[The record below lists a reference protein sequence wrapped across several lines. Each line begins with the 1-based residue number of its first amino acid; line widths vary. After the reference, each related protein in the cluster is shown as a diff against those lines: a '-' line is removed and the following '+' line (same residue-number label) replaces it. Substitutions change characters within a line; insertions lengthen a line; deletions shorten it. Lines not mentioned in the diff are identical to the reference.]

1 MKIAVLFKIS
11 LKYLWRYRR
20 RYLFLFL
27 ALGFGFGVLTVISSL
42 KDGMNENLYFSAQSH
57 YAGDIIAVGHKP
69 DIVSDYHLTKYE
81 QDAIVKSA
89 QAAGIDTDTIAIRTL
104 LHGMD
109 DGSIFFNGNTIALK
123 NIVGSDWE
131 QEKTFFDRLVY
142 TEAPD
147 ILHDNSIL
155 ISAPIAEEL
164 WIQQGDSVILE
175 LITITGQKNTG
186 NFVVSGI
193 VDDASFFNY
202 YKVYISRLTM
212 NRLIGFEDDD
222 CSLIGFYIN
231 NRRAIEQKRKIMNND
246 LQSRLTAG
254 PLVYDRDGLR
264 EERSRFGDGSAVFL
278 LTLPVYLSE
287 VDQLML
293 AIDIASYVLFAM
305 MLAIIMVSAV
315 VSCALILH
323 ERTRETGTMRA
334 IGFYERDLRF
344 VLQLEIASLAVF
356 SIIAGFFI
364 ALGIN
369 WLLSFG
375 SYSWFPGFEIFMQ
388 NGRLAAR
395 YLPQTL
401 FVNIILSG
409 CALAGAI
416 TLPIFRHSRNPLPE
430 MLRGGIL

>member
-11 LKYLWRYRR
+11 VKYLWRYKR
-20 RYLFLFL
+20 RYVFLFL

-42 KDGMNENLYFSAQSH
+42 KDGMNENLYFSAQAH

-69 DIVSDYHLTKYE
+69 DLAGDYHLTKYE
-81 QDAIVKSA
+81 QDAVILSA
-89 QAAGIDTDTIAIRTL
+89 QAAGIDTGTIAIRTL

-109 DGSIFFNGNTIALK
+109 DGSVFFNGNTIALK
-123 NIVGSDWE
+123 NIVGADWE
-131 QEKTFFDRLVY
+131 QEKAFFDKLSY
-142 TEAPD
+142 IHTPD
-147 ILHDNSIL
+147 LLHDNSIL

-175 LITITGQKNTG
+175 LITVTGQKNTG
-186 NFVVSGI
+186 NFIVSGI
-193 VDDASFFNY
+193 VDDSSFFNY

-222 CSLIGFYIN
+222 CSLIGFYIP
-231 NRRAIEQKRKIMNND
+231 NRRVVEQKRLIMNND
-246 LQSRLTAG
+246 LQERILAG

-264 EERSRFGDGSAVFL
+264 EEMGRYEEESAIFL

-293 AIDIASYVLFAM
+293 AIDIASFVLFAM

-323 ERTRETGTMRA
+323 ERTRETGTMHA
-334 IGFYERDLRF
+334 IGFYEGDLRF
-344 VLQLEIASLAVF
+344 VLQLEIAALALF
-356 SIIAGFFI
+356 SIVTGFFL

-388 NGRLAAR
+388 DGRLAAR
-395 YLPQTL
+395 YLPLTL
-401 FVNIILSG
+401 FVNIVLTG
-409 CALAGAI
+409 CALAAAI
-416 TLPIFRHSRNPLPE
+416 GGPIFRHSRNPLPE